1 MLYHGTKYTAGE
13 AQYPYDRELPD
24 EYWKELKKPD
34 PYIRY
39 RSQHPIPPA
48 TKRTDVWIACL
59 LIAVV
64 GLAAA
69 LSTALIKHPYAYTKE
84 WTPEDLGAIP
94 VKPTPAPTP
103 QAVIPTV
110 TPAAPPAPVHIVPR
124 AEPVLGPLTTA
135 GTPMVSGNQYC
146 VTMPDGRHI
155 LVTYKGWVDH
165 AANLPKQPLGGANN
179 AAYTET
185 ATGHTWIWTVPAGP
199 SNLPQWIDP

>member
-64 GLAAA
+64 VGA
-69 LSTALIKHPYAYTKE
+69 LTLFFGPSLVGR
-84 WTPEDLGAIP
+84 W
-94 VKPTPAPTP
+94 
-103 QAVIPTV
+103 
-110 TPAAPPAPVHIVPR
+110 R
-124 AEPVLGPLTTA
+124 SAEGPTA
-135 GTPMVSGNQYC
+135 GARKPC
-146 VTMPDGRHI
+146 
-155 LVTYKGWVDH
+155 
-165 AANLPKQPLGGANN
+165 
-179 AAYTET
+179 AY
-185 ATGHTWIWTVPAGP
+185 ARRSADV
-199 SNLPQWIDP
+199 LL